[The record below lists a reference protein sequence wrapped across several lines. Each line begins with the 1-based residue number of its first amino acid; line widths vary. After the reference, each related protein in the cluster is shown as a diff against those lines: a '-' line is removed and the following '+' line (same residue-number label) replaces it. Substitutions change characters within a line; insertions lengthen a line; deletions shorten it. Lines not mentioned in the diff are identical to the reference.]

1 MADLSNFDV
10 VVFDLD
16 DTLYSE
22 LDYVL
27 SGYHFLSELIE
38 RLYSKVTYK
47 TFIEALKTKVPDVFS
62 YVIEEHSLPKTLK
75 EHLILAYRYHTPNIK
90 LHEGVILILEQ
101 LRSKNI
107 PMYLITDGRGITQR
121 LKISSLEIET
131 FFESIYISEEVG
143 VGKPQ
148 PDSFIAIQR
157 LHPDKSIVYVADNPT
172 KDFIAPNQLG
182 WDSIGII
189 NINTRVHPLTSDY
202 TQAANIWLDQ
212 FKGLTC

>member
-62 YVIEEHSLPKTLK
+62 YVIEEHCLPKTLK